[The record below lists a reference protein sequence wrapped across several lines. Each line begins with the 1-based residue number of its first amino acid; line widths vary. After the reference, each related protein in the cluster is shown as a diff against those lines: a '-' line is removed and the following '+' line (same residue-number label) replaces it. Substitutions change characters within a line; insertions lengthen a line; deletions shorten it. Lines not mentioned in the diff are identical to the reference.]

1 MKLPGPGI
9 AASALAL
16 RIFYSPFKEELQF
29 PVLNSFN
36 SMSTVLNFATD
47 YRLVI

>member
-9 AASALAL
+9 AVSALAL

-29 PVLNSFN
+29 SVLNSFN
-36 SMSTVLNFATD
+36 SMSTALNFAT
-47 YRLVI
+47 YYILAI